1 MTDDIVARLRLYA
14 ERQKQTRSTV
24 LGLLLS
30 DSADEIERLRAEL
43 KESNDR
49 IAAASILLYDW
60 DGYYDAIKKKGN
72 TIELANLVEDVYKEL
87 QGKYWRE
94 KDENGK

>member
-1 MTDDIVARLRLYA
+1 MDNDIVARLKDVDLFGVITLLIDA
-14 ERQKQTRSTV
+14 RQ
-24 LGLLLS
+24 
-30 DSADEIERLRAEL
+30 EIERLRTEL

-72 TIELANLVEDVYKEL
+72 TVELANLVEDVYKEL

-94 KDENGK
+94 KDENEK

>member
-1 MTDDIVARLRLYA
+1 MDNDIVARLKDVDLFGVITLLIDA
-14 ERQKQTRSTV
+14 RQ
-24 LGLLLS
+24 
-30 DSADEIERLRAEL
+30 EIERLRTEL

-72 TIELANLVEDVYKEL
+72 TVELANLVEDVYKEL

>member
-1 MTDDIVARLRLYA
+1 MDNDIVARLRNCDCIPHCLCSEAAA
-14 ERQKQTRSTV
+14 EI
-24 LGLLLS
+24 
-30 DSADEIERLRAEL
+30 DRLRSEL
-43 KESNDR
+43 KESHDR
-49 IAAASILLYDW
+49 IAGASILLYDW

-72 TIELANLVEDVYKEL
+72 TVELANLIEDVYKEL

>member
-1 MTDDIVARLRLYA
+1 MTDDIVARLRDIEGGYSFRA
-14 ERQKQTRSTV
+14 ICREA
-24 LGLLLS
+24 
-30 DSADEIERLRAEL
+30 ADEIERLRTEL

>member
-1 MTDDIVARLRLYA
+1 MESDIVARLKDVDLFGVITLLIDA
-14 ERQKQTRSTV
+14 RQ
-24 LGLLLS
+24 
-30 DSADEIERLRAEL
+30 EIERLRAEL

-72 TIELANLVEDVYKEL
+72 TVELANLVEDVYKEL

>member
-1 MTDDIVARLRLYA
+1 VDNDIVARLKDVDLFGVITLLIDA
-14 ERQKQTRSTV
+14 RQ
-24 LGLLLS
+24 
-30 DSADEIERLRAEL
+30 EIERLRTEL

-72 TIELANLVEDVYKEL
+72 TVELANLVEDVYKEL

-94 KDENGK
+94 KDENEK

>member
-1 MTDDIVARLRLYA
+1 VDNDIVARLKDVDLFGVITLLIDA
-14 ERQKQTRSTV
+14 RQ
-24 LGLLLS
+24 
-30 DSADEIERLRAEL
+30 EIERLRTEL

-72 TIELANLVEDVYKEL
+72 TVELANLVEDVYKEL

>member
-1 MTDDIVARLRLYA
+1 MDNDIVARLKDVDLFGVITLLIDA
-14 ERQKQTRSTV
+14 RQ
-24 LGLLLS
+24 
-30 DSADEIERLRAEL
+30 EIERLRAEL

-72 TIELANLVEDVYKEL
+72 TVELANLVEDVYKEL

>member
-1 MTDDIVARLRLYA
+1 MESDIVARLRDIEGGYSFRA
-14 ERQKQTRSTV
+14 ICREA
-24 LGLLLS
+24 
-30 DSADEIERLRAEL
+30 ADEIERLRAEL

-72 TIELANLVEDVYKEL
+72 TVELANLVEDVYKEL

>member
-1 MTDDIVARLRLYA
+1 MESDIVARLKDVDLFGVITLLIDA
-14 ERQKQTRSTV
+14 RQ
-24 LGLLLS
+24 
-30 DSADEIERLRAEL
+30 EIERLRTEL

-72 TIELANLVEDVYKEL
+72 TVELANLVEDVYKEL